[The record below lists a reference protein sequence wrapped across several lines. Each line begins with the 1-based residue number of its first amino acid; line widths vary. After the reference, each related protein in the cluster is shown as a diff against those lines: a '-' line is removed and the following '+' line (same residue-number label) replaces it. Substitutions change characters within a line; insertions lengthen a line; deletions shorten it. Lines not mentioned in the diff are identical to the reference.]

1 MLQMRN
7 MTREKVAVMTQKV
20 DQYEQN
26 EMVASQHMEDQQLS
40 LKANE
45 VKIEVLKGG
54 MADLQSKN
62 NRLKSMLKRSIGMLK
77 ISAAKLESVK
87 EKDQEKL
94 VDHSLYVKLDA
105 RHEEITTLKS
115 ELKIANQNVRKI
127 QAKIVGVQTTSNE
140 LALENE

>member
-45 VKIEVLKGG
+45 VKIEVLRGG

-87 EKDQEKL
+87 KND
-94 VDHSLYVKLDA
+94 
-105 RHEEITTLKS
+105 
-115 ELKIANQNVRKI
+115 
-127 QAKIVGVQTTSNE
+127 
-140 LALENE
+140 